1 MTVCVAAICKSLGSA
16 FPTILGAS
24 DRMLTAGDIEFE
36 PDRSKIFPL
45 TSSITIML
53 AGDSAMQLEVMLDVN
68 AQVAARIKFDPKNW
82 WNVRD
87 VADLYVRYYNKAKLK
102 RLTIRGK
109 SKS

>member
-1 MTVCVAAICKSLGSA
+1 
-16 FPTILGAS
+16 
-24 DRMLTAGDIEFE
+24 
-36 PDRSKIFPL
+36 
-45 TSSITIML
+45 
-53 AGDSAMQLEVMLDVN
+53 MQLEVMLDVN